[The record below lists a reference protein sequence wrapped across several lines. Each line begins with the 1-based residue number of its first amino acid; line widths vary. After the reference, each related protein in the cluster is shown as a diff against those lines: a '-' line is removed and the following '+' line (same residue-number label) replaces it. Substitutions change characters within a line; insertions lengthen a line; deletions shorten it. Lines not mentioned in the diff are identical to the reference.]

1 MSSTGWL
8 RNDTI
13 PPHQVGFDSK
23 LSRGV
28 GVWVQLGGG
37 WTPGRR
43 LRQTESAVRW
53 RRTGELI
60 GRDRSSVLLLC
71 STERPKWKSIW
82 HDAGSRPSRPGGGHW
97 SLKRWWS
104 IAHMWTHTH
113 TRTHV
118 KTHAHTSREGA
129 AFSWIL
135 ISLWWGAKE
144 KWRDG
149 IHNNKKWSDDRSIL
163 FSRHLIR
170 LCQPLGLLFSTGI
183 AGKTLGLTQGNPKLS
198 LRRLHSA
205 CSNH

>member
-1 MSSTGWL
+1 MKKNRRADWTWQEQC
-8 RNDTI
+8 
-13 PPHQVGFDSK
+13 PPPLQHRASQMK
-23 LSRGV
+23 IYM
-28 GVWVQLGGG
+28 
-37 WTPGRR
+37 
-43 LRQTESAVRW
+43 AW
-53 RRTGELI
+53 RRQQTFTA
-60 GRDRSSVLLLC
+60 RR
-71 STERPKWKSIW
+71 RPLVTQTLVEHS
-82 HDAGSRPSRPGGGHW
+82 
-97 SLKRWWS
+97 
-104 IAHMWTHTH
+104 AHVDTH

-205 CSNH
+205 CSNR